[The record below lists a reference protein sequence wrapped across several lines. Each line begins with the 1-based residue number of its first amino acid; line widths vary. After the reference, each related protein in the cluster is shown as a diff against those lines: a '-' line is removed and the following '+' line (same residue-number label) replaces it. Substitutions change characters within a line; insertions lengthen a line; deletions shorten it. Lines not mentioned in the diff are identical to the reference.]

1 MIVPPRMSRIERN
14 GSADRDALV
23 ARWIALTRVILPGMA
38 VAQGWPIHL
47 DHCFMRVC
55 LDAALGTPWTRTVP
69 RPAIRNMDDRQLAAA
84 VEVAERIAAEPAT
97 LASLNQ
103 RSITGRGKRRGD
115 PRIRARRQHLA
126 PLAPA
131 IKG

>member
-1 MIVPPRMSRIERN
+1 MREI
-14 GSADRDALV
+14 DREALV
-23 ARWIALTRVILPGMA
+23 ARWTTLTRDVLPGMA
-38 VAQGWPIHL
+38 VAQGWPIRL

-55 LDAALGTPWTRTVP
+55 LDAALGTPWTRTVT

-84 VEVAERIAAEPAT
+84 VEVAEGIAAEPAT

-103 RSITGRGKRRGD
+103 RSIAGRGKWRGGAAL
-115 PRIRARRQHLA
+115 RARRQHLP

-131 IKG
+131 SEG